1 MLKDLREHKFI
12 GYIDDLIDFPELKY
26 LSDLGK
32 NIKVIFR
39 SNSLRAQL
47 KAVNQGIGLAL
58 LHTFI
63 AKKQTKLKVIL
74 DDEINILREYW
85 IVIHEDLINLK
96 RVRVVI
102 DFLTKIIEKEKNN
115 FL

>member
-1 MLKDLREHKFI
+1 MLKDLCEHKFI

-39 SNSLRAQL
+39 SNSLRAQI
-47 KAVNQGIGLAL
+47 KAVNQGVGLAL

-63 AKKQTKLKVIL
+63 AKKQKNLRIIL
-74 DDEINILREYW
+74 EDEINISREYW
-85 IVIHEDLINLK
+85 IVVHEDLINLK
-96 RVRVVI
+96 RIRVVME
-102 DFLTKIIEKEKNN
+102 FLRRIIQKEKNN